1 MRKLILIILILSIQI
16 LFGQDTYLET
26 GNKFLNNNQN
36 EKAEQTF
43 REAVESDSTNLV
55 YKCQLGLALIN
66 QEKNGE
72 AEKVLNEVL
81 KTDSLNVAALWYSG
95 INCFTDKNG
104 NFRNAINYF
113 EKTYPLIDENS
124 GQFFGVNYFIGK
136 SYRNL
141 LYSEGISYE
150 ETDRMLET
158 YKIYTKLQPNADDYQ
173 ETIDF
178 IKYIEDIRP
187 SENVKKWILKHSS
200 EEVGTYSIV
209 KTNTNDVKIPG
220 KWTQL
225 NTMDDS
231 GQTYFQNSDK
241 VIIAVALNPKK
252 AYPFFKN
259 EKNDFKSVEQFYK
272 WDSDYRK
279 ELKFKT
285 KKIKENS
292 EAEYIIWK
300 YNDGK
305 IDNVFLFGSVKD
317 NFINLLVYTTDW
329 SENEKIMF
337 LENIYKLNK

>member
-1 MRKLILIILILSIQI
+1 M
-16 LFGQDTYLET
+16 
-26 GNKFLNNNQN
+26 
-36 EKAEQTF
+36 EQYKDF
-43 REAVESDSTNLV
+43 AFV
-55 YKCQLGLALIN
+55 YDELM
-66 QEKNGE
+66 
-72 AEKVLNEVL
+72 NEV
-81 KTDSLNVAALWYSG
+81 DY
-95 INCFTDKNG
+95 NG
-104 NFRNAINYF
+104 W
-113 EKTYPLIDENS
+113 
-124 GQFFGVNYFIGK
+124 V
-136 SYRNL
+136 
-141 LYSEGISYE
+141 
-150 ETDRMLET
+150 
-158 YKIYTKLQPNADDYQ
+158 
-173 ETIDF
+173 
-178 IKYIEDIRP
+178 KYIEDIRP